1 MPVAHRSAIS
11 FGLVHIPV
19 GLYTATQDNDV
30 RFNQLCKEDF
40 SRVRYKKVCSGCG
53 KEVRNSD
60 IVKGFE
66 YADGEYVVVTDEEF
80 ESVKTEKDKSI
91 RILHFTDLSAI
102 PPIYYDKTYHLLP
115 EKGSEK
121 AFELLRTA
129 MRREDKVAV
138 AQAVLGNKDTL
149 LCILPGEEGLLL
161 ETLFFADE
169 IKELPKGYV
178 KPALSEPEL
187 EMAEALIRSMDRPFA
202 PSAYQ
207 DEYQARLRE
216 LIQRKI
222 QGKQLK
228 KPRETR
234 EDNIIDLMEALQAS
248 LAQQEQAAR
257 PKRKT
262 TPKKPAKTAAAR
274 KNSPAKSPAKKK
286 GA

>member
-1 MPVAHRSAIS
+1 M
-11 FGLVHIPV
+11 
-19 GLYTATQDNDV
+19 
-30 RFNQLCKEDF
+30 
-40 SRVRYKKVCSGCG
+40 
-53 KEVRNSD
+53 
-60 IVKGFE
+60 
-66 YADGEYVVVTDEEF
+66 
-80 ESVKTEKDKSI
+80 
-91 RILHFTDLSAI
+91 
-102 PPIYYDKTYHLLP
+102 
-115 EKGSEK
+115 
-121 AFELLRTA
+121 
-129 MRREDKVAV
+129 
-138 AQAVLGNKDTL
+138 
-149 LCILPGEEGLLL
+149 LL
-161 ETLFFADE
+161 ETLFFVDE

-257 PKRKT
+257 PKRKA
-262 TPKKPAKTAAAR
+262 TPKKPAKAAAAR